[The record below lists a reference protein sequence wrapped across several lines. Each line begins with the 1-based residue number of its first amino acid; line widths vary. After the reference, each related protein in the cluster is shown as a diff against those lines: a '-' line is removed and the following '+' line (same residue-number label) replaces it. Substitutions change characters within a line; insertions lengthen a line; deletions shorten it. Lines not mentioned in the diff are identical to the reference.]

1 MDSESNLLRSSS
13 QNTKRSKR
21 SLSDDESENTL
32 RTPLS
37 IHQQTNNF
45 PKFIIVQAIN
55 NDKPITSL
63 SPFVIEKQVSSI
75 IGTAKSIKSLRNGN
89 LLIECNNKTQTENLL
104 RTTMFFQ
111 NKVKVFPHPSLNSS
125 RGVVRC
131 SEISSDPLDEV
142 KEQMKSKGVTDVKRI
157 TIKRDG
163 KTITTNT
170 YIFTFNT
177 PTLPKKVRIGHL
189 IKNVEVYVPNPLRCF
204 HCQKFGHHEDGCKAQ
219 VAVCGRCAEAGH
231 KFTDCTNDTSE
242 CANCHQ
248 DHQSNSRI
256 CSFWKKEKEIL
267 KIKYTENV
275 SFFEAR
281 SLFETRNKIVEN
293 NNSNLSYA
301 NVARP
306 EKSECSTCKILVD
319 KLCHIFP
326 DKADAIR
333 QLVQST
339 KENQASTSNSTKVSE
354 TVDNKQKQ
362 SPNTNTK
369 QPEQTLSKPQ
379 KPVKVNNTPKT
390 KISLPERSITKTTPA
405 DATKSADKKI
415 KLNRMTVNENN
426 DVTIS
431 PIPTDSNKF
440 QTLEGMDDE
449 DESGWKTLPDWNEDK
464 DKLDSWQ
471 NSKAAC

>member
-1 MDSESNLLRSSS
+1 MHPRS
-13 QNTKRSKR
+13 
-21 SLSDDESENTL
+21 
-32 RTPLS
+32 
-37 IHQQTNNF
+37 
-45 PKFIIVQAIN
+45 
-55 NDKPITSL
+55 
-63 SPFVIEKQVSSI
+63 
-75 IGTAKSIKSLRNGN
+75 
-89 LLIECNNKTQTENLL
+89 
-104 RTTMFFQ
+104 
-111 NKVKVFPHPSLNSS
+111 
-125 RGVVRC
+125 
-131 SEISSDPLDEV
+131 
-142 KEQMKSKGVTDVKRI
+142 
-157 TIKRDG
+157 
-163 KTITTNT
+163 
-170 YIFTFNT
+170 
-177 PTLPKKVRIGHL
+177 
-189 IKNVEVYVPNPLRCF
+189 
-204 HCQKFGHHEDGCKAQ
+204 
-219 VAVCGRCAEAGH
+219 
-231 KFTDCTNDTSE
+231 
-242 CANCHQ
+242 
-248 DHQSNSRI
+248 SNSRI

-281 SLFETRNKIVEN
+281 SLFETRNKTVEN

-319 KLCHIFP
+319 KLCQIFP

-362 SPNTNTK
+362 SPHTNTK

-379 KPVKVNNTPKT
+379 KPVKVNNTPKP

-405 DATKSADKKI
+405 DLTKSADKKI

-440 QTLEGMDDE
+440 QMLESMDDE
-449 DESGWKTLPDWNEDK
+449 DEPGFKTPPDWSEDK
-464 DKLDSWQ
+464 DKDSWQ
-471 NSKAAC
+471 NSKPG